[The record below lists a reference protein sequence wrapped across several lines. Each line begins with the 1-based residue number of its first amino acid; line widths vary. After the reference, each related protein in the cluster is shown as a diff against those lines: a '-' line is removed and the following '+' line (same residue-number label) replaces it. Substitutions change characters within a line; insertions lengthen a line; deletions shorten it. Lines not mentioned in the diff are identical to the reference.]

1 MATVETAER
10 EYIVGTRPLRMS
22 WGAIFGGTVAALGVW
37 LLLSTLGLAL
47 GLSSVDPYTPGS
59 ARGAGLFTGI
69 WSLVTPLIALFVG
82 GMVAARGSG
91 AIGRGEGV
99 LHGLVMWG
107 LTAIAGAYLLVTLLG
122 SLVSGVASAGKAA
135 VGAASGAVAGMAQGA
150 ANNPDQVQG
159 MAKSFGLDA
168 DDAVRPI
175 NERLRAEGKPTVTA
189 AQLEAATKDVI
200 GDSIRQGELDR
211 DLLVASIA
219 DKTALS
225 RKDAE
230 EVAGRVEQQYATMK
244 QQAQTKIEGV
254 KEQVQTG
261 ALKAADT
268 TGKVFWGV
276 FGSLALGL
284 VSALLGSLAGVS
296 RRQRTHVAKSSTIVT
311 PSGTA
316 VPPRREVY
324 P

>member
-10 EYIVGTRPLRMS
+10 EYLVGARPLRMS

-37 LLLSTLGLAL
+37 LLLWSLGLAL
-47 GLSSVDPYTPGS
+47 GLSSVDPSAPGS
-59 ARGAGLFTGI
+59 ARGAGVFTGI
-69 WSLVTPLIALFVG
+69 WSLITPLIALFIG

-91 AIGRGEGV
+91 AVGKGEGV

-107 LTAIAGAYLLVTLLG
+107 LTTIAGAYLLVTLLG

-135 VGAASGAVAGMAQGA
+135 VGAATGAVSSAAQGA
-150 ANNPDQVQG
+150 AGNTDQLQG

-168 DDAVRPI
+168 DDALRPI
-175 NERLRAEGKPTVTA
+175 NQRLRAEGKPAITKD
-189 AQLEAATKDVI
+189 QLEAATKDII
-200 GDSIRQGELDR
+200 GDSVRQGRLDR
-211 DLLVASIA
+211 DMLVASIA
-219 DKTALS
+219 DKTSLS

-230 EVAGRVEQQYATMK
+230 EVAGRVEQQYETMK

-284 VSALLGSLAGVS
+284 VSALLGGIAGVS
-296 RRQRTHVAKSSTIVT
+296 RRQRTHVARRSTIVT
-311 PSGTA
+311 PGETA